1 MDAAA
6 RHAVRHAGYDYACAV
21 QTPMSELGFMALP
34 RVYVGQR
41 DDARRMAAK
50 RLLFRGYIA
59 VKGRRP

>member
-1 MDAAA
+1 MIPFGD
-6 RHAVRHAGYDYACAV
+6 RLAVAFSDS
-21 QTPMSELGFMALP
+21 SELGLMALP
-34 RVYVGQR
+34 RVYVGQS